1 MKKYLI
7 LGLSATLAL
16 ASCKNDKPESLK
28 LKDGKWY
35 AEFNAKDGSIPFSFE
50 VEKGSSDSS
59 AVVTLING
67 AERVPLEGVTYKGD
81 SVFIPIK
88 AYDTELKGI
97 IKGDT
102 ISGVFRRLFSEEDK
116 GLEFKAIYGA
126 TPRFVTVGTSADSL
140 DGKWD
145 IQFITDS
152 ETKNNVGIFSQ
163 KDGILTGSIL
173 TNSGDFRY
181 LEGVSDKNGFRLS
194 AFAGLSPYLIQGKF
208 TDKDNFEGE
217 FITARGSQKIKG
229 TRNPDARLADPYGL
243 TQLKKG
249 YHSIDLNLRDLK
261 GNEISLTDPK
271 FKDKVVIISI
281 LGSWCP
287 NCLDEA
293 EFLAPWYKE
302 NKDRGVEIV
311 GLAFE
316 RKDDP
321 EYVQK
326 VLSNLVKK
334 YDITYDIFVGGKIS
348 DSEKVLSAL
357 DGGLK
362 SYPTT
367 IFIDKKG
374 VVRKIHTGF
383 NGPAT
388 GLFYDEFKTDFN
400 KLVDELLAEK

>member
-16 ASCKNDKPESLK
+16 ASCNKDKQESQK
-28 LKDGKWY
+28 LKDGKWH

-81 SVFIPIK
+81 SIFIPIK
-88 AYDTELKGI
+88 AYDTELKGV

-102 ISGVFRRLFSEEDK
+102 ISGIFRRLFSEEDK

-126 TPRFVTVGTSADSL
+126 TPRFATEGTSADSL

-181 LEGVSDKNGFRLS
+181 LEGVSDKNGFKLS

-229 TRNPDARLADPYGL
+229 IRNPNARLADPYGL

-249 YHSIDLNLRDLK
+249 YNSIDLKLRDLK
-261 GNEISLTDPK
+261 GNEVSLTDPK

-321 EYVQK
+321 EYIQK
-326 VLSNLVKK
+326 VLLNLVKK
-334 YDITYDIFVGGKIS
+334 YDITYDILVGGKIS

-388 GLFYDEFKTDFN
+388 GLFYDEFKADFN